1 MLDEIVRLHDQGLS
15 AREIAERVGRTR
27 NSVIGTL
34 YRYKQGRFPRPAK
47 VLPPHEVMAAAIEAN
62 RGNLR
67 AAARS
72 LGIAY
77 HDLYGAGFKGRASN
91 SGKNFNTAR
100 DPDTYALVESID
112 ASGMLDRDICE
123 QVDMGMGN
131 IYAWRK
137 GLYSASPFLAQ
148 CVRTVLTEKQ
158 NDRH

>member
-1 MLDEIVRLHDQGLS
+1 MLDEIVRLNDQGLS

-27 NSVIGTL
+27 NSVIGVL
-34 YRYKQGRFPRPAK
+34 YRYRQGRFPRPAK
-47 VLPPHEVMAAAIEAN
+47 VLPTHEVMAKAIEAN

-77 HDLYGAGFKGRASN
+77 HDMYGAGFKGKAS
-91 SGKNFNTAR
+91 SKGKNFNTAR
-100 DPDTYALVESID
+100 DPDTYALVEAID

-123 QVDMGMGN
+123 MVEMGMGN

-148 CVRTVLTEKQ
+148 CVRTVLAQ
-158 NDRH
+158 NAPGY